1 MTLKYVKPTTS
12 ARRGM
17 SYPDFSTITKKKPEK
32 SLVVPLKKHA
42 GRDAYGH
49 ISVRHQ
55 GGGSKKLY
63 RLVDFKQNK
72 LDVSA
77 IVEAIEYDPNRSAY
91 IALIKYEDGQK
102 AYILAPS
109 DLKVNDKIIASQEG
123 EIKPGNR
130 FPLKSIPT
138 GIPIFNIELTP
149 GRGGQI
155 VRSAG
160 LSATI
165 LAKEGGYAHLRL
177 PSGEVRK
184 VLLSCFATI
193 GTIGNALHASVR
205 FGNAG
210 RRRHMGIRPSVRG
223 KAMHPGAHPHGGG
236 EGVNPIGLKHPKT
249 PWGKPALG
257 ARTRRRKYTDKYII
271 QRRGKGR

>member
-1 MTLKYVKPTTS
+1 MALKHVKPTTS
-12 ARRGM
+12 ARRKM
-17 SYPDFSTITKKKPEK
+17 TYPDFSMITKKKPDK

-49 ISVRHQ
+49 LSVRHQ
-55 GGGSKKLY
+55 GGGHKKMY
-63 RLVDFKQNK
+63 RLIDFKQNK

-77 IVEAIEYDPNRSAY
+77 NVEAIEYDPNRSAY

-102 AYILAPS
+102 AYILAPTE
-109 DLKVNDKIIASQEG
+109 LKVDDKIIASQEG

-130 FPLKSIPT
+130 LPLQSIPT
-138 GIPIFNIELTP
+138 GIPIYNIEMNP
-149 GRGGQI
+149 GKGGQI

-160 LSATI
+160 LSASI

-184 VLLSCFATI
+184 VLLICYASI
-193 GTIGNALHASVR
+193 GSLSNPLHATVR

-210 RRRHMGIRPSVRG
+210 RRRHMGIRPTVRG
-223 KAMHPGAHPHGGG
+223 KAMHPAAHPHGGG
-236 EGVNPIGLKHPKT
+236 EGVNPIGMKHPKT

-271 QRRGKGR
+271 KRRGKGR